1 MFRMLRMICEGDWF
15 KLIMNIH
22 VTEEARKAKGNG
34 KEILFVFGE
43 KEVSHALKGDLLSVL
58 DKTIFRLFMT
68 EELLVN

>member
-1 MFRMLRMICEGDWF
+1 MFRMLKMICEGDWF

-43 KEVSHALKGDLLSVL
+43 KEVSHALKG
-58 DKTIFRLFMT
+58 ICCQY
-68 EELLVN
+68 